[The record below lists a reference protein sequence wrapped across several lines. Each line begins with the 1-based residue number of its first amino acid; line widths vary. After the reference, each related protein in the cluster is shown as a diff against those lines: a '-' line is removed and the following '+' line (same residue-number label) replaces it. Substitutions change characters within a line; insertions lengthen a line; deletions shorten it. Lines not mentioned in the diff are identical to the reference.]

1 MLFKIKIL
9 MRLSLFMI
17 GLVLVSSCNSEVSD
31 RLLKGDYVG
40 KLEVENN
47 KYLPFNFSVTNDS
60 TLVVQNSSEIVGF
73 SIDYLKDSIFIRSK
87 VFEGYIKGILEDNKI
102 NGVFVIESLDRS
114 VPFTSYNS
122 NKRFNIDFENNEKL
136 TLNRWRFT
144 FNPNMDNASISLG
157 IFNPT
162 GQNEISA
169 TFRTSTGDYGFM
181 HGGYKDSKIVLSTFN
196 GSRAYLLE
204 AELNNN
210 NDSIKGVMYS
220 GNHSKTI
227 IEGVLDNVF
236 ELSNEYSLT
245 SLQSKNQKFEFS
257 FENTAGKL
265 ISIDDDIFDGKS
277 MVIQLMGSWCSNCLD
292 ESKFYVDYMNKNKL
306 NDIEFVALAFEYAKT
321 KDGALNSILKLKN
334 QIGID
339 YPILLAQYGSSDK
352 GKALEKFP
360 MLNNI
365 ISYPTT
371 IFLDKN
377 KDVIKIHTGFNGPA
391 TGEKYIEFINEFDNT
406 IRFMQGNWSFNYL
419 SYVTPKVFI
428 FN

>member
-9 MRLSLFMI
+9 MRLFLFMI
-17 GLVLVSSCNSEVSD
+17 GLVLVISCNSGVSD

-157 IFNPT
+157 IFNPI

-210 NDSIKGVMYS
+210 NDSIKGIMYS

-306 NDIEFVALAFEYAKT
+306 IDIEFVALAFEYAKT

-406 IRFMQGNWSFNYL
+406 IRFMQGN
-419 SYVTPKVFI
+419 
-428 FN
+428 

>member
-9 MRLSLFMI
+9 MRLFLFMI
-17 GLVLVSSCNSEVSD
+17 GLVLVISCNSGVSD

-87 VFEGYIKGILEDNKI
+87 VFEGFIKGVLEDNKI

-122 NKRFNIDFENNEKL
+122 SKRFNIDFEKNEKL

-157 IFNPT
+157 IFNPI

-210 NDSIKGVMYS
+210 NDSIKGIMYS

-245 SLQSKNQKFEFS
+245 SLQNKNQKFEFS

-306 NDIEFVALAFEYAKT
+306 IDIEFVALAFEYAKT

-406 IRFMQGNWSFNYL
+406 IRFMQGN
-419 SYVTPKVFI
+419 
-428 FN
+428 

>member
-9 MRLSLFMI
+9 MRLFLFMI
-17 GLVLVSSCNSEVSD
+17 GLVLVISCNSGVSD

-87 VFEGYIKGILEDNKI
+87 VFEGFIKGVLEDNKI

-122 NKRFNIDFENNEKL
+122 NKRFNIDFEKNEKL

-157 IFNPT
+157 IFNPI

-210 NDSIKGVMYS
+210 NDSIKGIMYS

-306 NDIEFVALAFEYAKT
+306 IDIEFVALAFEYAKT

-406 IRFMQGNWSFNYL
+406 IRFMQGN
-419 SYVTPKVFI
+419 
-428 FN
+428 

>member
-9 MRLSLFMI
+9 MRLFLFMI
-17 GLVLVSSCNSEVSD
+17 GLVLVISCNSKVSEK
-31 RLLKGDYVG
+31 LQQVDYVG
-40 KLEVENN
+40 RLEVENN

-60 TLVVQNSSEIVGF
+60 TLVVQNSSETVDF
-73 SIDYLKDSIFIRSK
+73 SIVYSKDSIFIKSK
-87 VFEGYIKGILEDNKI
+87 VFEGFIKGVLDDNKI

-114 VPFTSYNS
+114 VPFTSYMS
-122 NKRFNIDFENNEKL
+122 NNRFNIDFDDNKKL
-136 TLNRWRFT
+136 TLNRWKFV
-144 FNPNMDNASISLG
+144 FNPNMDNSSLSVG
-157 IFNPT
+157 IFNSI

-169 TFRTSTGDYGFM
+169 TFRTTTGDYGYM
-181 HGGYKDSKIVLSTFN
+181 HGGYKKNKIVLSTFN
-196 GSRAYLLE
+196 GSRAYLFE
-204 AELNNN
+204 AEIN
-210 NDSIKGVMYS
+210 NDTVEGVMYA

-227 IEGVLDNVF
+227 VKGVLDNDF

-245 SLQSKNQKFEFS
+245 SIKDRNQKFDFS
-257 FENTAGKL
+257 FENTTGKL
-265 ISIDDDIFDGKS
+265 ISIDDKFYDGKS

-292 ESKFYVDYMNKNKL
+292 ESKFYVDYINKNEL

-321 KDGALNSILKLKN
+321 KDNALNSILKLKK
-334 QIGID
+334 QLGIN

-352 GKALEKFP
+352 VRALEKFP

-391 TGEKYIEFINEFDNT
+391 TGEKYTEFINEFNST
-406 IRFMQGNWSFNYL
+406 IKFMQGN
-419 SYVTPKVFI
+419 
-428 FN
+428 

>member
-17 GLVLVSSCNSEVSD
+17 GLVLVISCNSEVSD

-122 NKRFNIDFENNEKL
+122 NKRFNIDFEKNEKL

-157 IFNPT
+157 IFNPI

-210 NDSIKGVMYS
+210 NDSIKGIMYS

-227 IEGVLDNVF
+227 IEGVLDNIF

-306 NDIEFVALAFEYAKT
+306 IDIEFVALAFEYAKT

-406 IRFMQGNWSFNYL
+406 IRFMQGN
-419 SYVTPKVFI
+419 
-428 FN
+428 

>member
-17 GLVLVSSCNSEVSD
+17 GLVLVISCNSGVSD

-87 VFEGYIKGILEDNKI
+87 VFEGFIKGVLEDNKI

-122 NKRFNIDFENNEKL
+122 DKRFNIDFEKNEKL

-157 IFNPT
+157 IFNPI

-210 NDSIKGVMYS
+210 KDSIKGIMYS

-306 NDIEFVALAFEYAKT
+306 IDIEFVALAFEYAKT

-406 IRFMQGNWSFNYL
+406 IRFMQGN
-419 SYVTPKVFI
+419 
-428 FN
+428 

>member
-9 MRLSLFMI
+9 MRLFLFMI
-17 GLVLVSSCNSEVSD
+17 GLVLVISCNSGVSD

-210 NDSIKGVMYS
+210 NDSIKGIMYS

-306 NDIEFVALAFEYAKT
+306 IDIEFVALAFEYAKT

-406 IRFMQGNWSFNYL
+406 IRFMQGN
-419 SYVTPKVFI
+419 
-428 FN
+428 

>member
-9 MRLSLFMI
+9 MRLFLFMI
-17 GLVLVSSCNSEVSD
+17 GLVLVISCNSGVSD

-157 IFNPT
+157 IFNPI

-210 NDSIKGVMYS
+210 NDSIKGIMYS

-245 SLQSKNQKFEFS
+245 SLQNKNQKFEFS

-306 NDIEFVALAFEYAKT
+306 IDIEFVALAFEYAKT

-406 IRFMQGNWSFNYL
+406 IRFMQGN
-419 SYVTPKVFI
+419 
-428 FN
+428 

>member
-17 GLVLVSSCNSEVSD
+17 GLVLVISCNSGVSD

-87 VFEGYIKGILEDNKI
+87 VFEGFIKGVLEDNKI
-102 NGVFVIESLDRS
+102 NGVFVIESLDRF

-122 NKRFNIDFENNEKL
+122 DKRFNIDFEKNEKL

-157 IFNPT
+157 IFNPI

-210 NDSIKGVMYS
+210 NDSIKGIMYS

-227 IEGVLDNVF
+227 IEGVLDNDF

-265 ISIDDDIFDGKS
+265 ISIDDDIFEGKS

-306 NDIEFVALAFEYAKT
+306 IDIEFVALAFEYAKT

-406 IRFMQGNWSFNYL
+406 IRFMQGN
-419 SYVTPKVFI
+419 
-428 FN
+428 

>member
-1 MLFKIKIL
+1 
-9 MRLSLFMI
+9 MI
-17 GLVLVSSCNSEVSD
+17 GLVLVISCNSGVSD

-87 VFEGYIKGILEDNKI
+87 VFEGFIKGVLEDNKI

-122 NKRFNIDFENNEKL
+122 SKRFNIDFEKNEKL

-157 IFNPT
+157 IFNPI

-210 NDSIKGVMYS
+210 NDSIKGIMYS

-306 NDIEFVALAFEYAKT
+306 IDIEFVALAFEYAKT

-406 IRFMQGNWSFNYL
+406 IRFMQGN
-419 SYVTPKVFI
+419 
-428 FN
+428 

>member
-1 MLFKIKIL
+1 
-9 MRLSLFMI
+9 MRLFLFMI
-17 GLVLVSSCNSEVSD
+17 GLVLVISCNSGVSD

-87 VFEGYIKGILEDNKI
+87 VFEGFIKGVLEDNKI

-122 NKRFNIDFENNEKL
+122 SKRFNIDFEKNEKL

-157 IFNPT
+157 IFNPI

-169 TFRTSTGDYGFM
+169 TFRTSSGDYGFM

-210 NDSIKGVMYS
+210 NDSIKGIMYS

-406 IRFMQGNWSFNYL
+406 IRFMQGN
-419 SYVTPKVFI
+419 
-428 FN
+428 

>member
-17 GLVLVSSCNSEVSD
+17 GLVLVISCNSGVSD

-157 IFNPT
+157 IFNPI

-181 HGGYKDSKIVLSTFN
+181 HGGYKDGKIVLSTFN

-210 NDSIKGVMYS
+210 NDSIKGIMYS

-306 NDIEFVALAFEYAKT
+306 IDIEFVALAFEYAKT

-406 IRFMQGNWSFNYL
+406 IRFMQGN
-419 SYVTPKVFI
+419 
-428 FN
+428 

>member
-17 GLVLVSSCNSEVSD
+17 GLVLVISCNSEVSD

-157 IFNPT
+157 IFNPI

-210 NDSIKGVMYS
+210 NDSIKGIMYS

-406 IRFMQGNWSFNYL
+406 IRFMQGN
-419 SYVTPKVFI
+419 
-428 FN
+428 

>member
-157 IFNPT
+157 IFNPI

-306 NDIEFVALAFEYAKT
+306 IDIEFVALAFEYAKT

-406 IRFMQGNWSFNYL
+406 IRFMQGN
-419 SYVTPKVFI
+419 
-428 FN
+428 

>member
-1 MLFKIKIL
+1 
-9 MRLSLFMI
+9 MRLFLFMI
-17 GLVLVSSCNSEVSD
+17 GLVLVISCNSGVSD

-87 VFEGYIKGILEDNKI
+87 VFEGFIKGVLEDNKI

-122 NKRFNIDFENNEKL
+122 DKRFNIDFEKNEKL

-157 IFNPT
+157 IFNPI

-210 NDSIKGVMYS
+210 KDSIKGIMYS

-306 NDIEFVALAFEYAKT
+306 IDIEFVALAFEYAKT

-406 IRFMQGNWSFNYL
+406 IRFMQGN
-419 SYVTPKVFI
+419 
-428 FN
+428 

>member
-9 MRLSLFMI
+9 MRLFLFMI
-17 GLVLVSSCNSEVSD
+17 GLVLVISCNSGVSD

-40 KLEVENN
+40 KLEVKNN

-87 VFEGYIKGILEDNKI
+87 VFEGFIKGVLEDNKI

-122 NKRFNIDFENNEKL
+122 SKRFNIDFEKNEKL

-157 IFNPT
+157 IFNPI

-210 NDSIKGVMYS
+210 NDSIKGIMYS

-306 NDIEFVALAFEYAKT
+306 IDIEFVALAFEYAKT

-406 IRFMQGNWSFNYL
+406 IRFMQGN
-419 SYVTPKVFI
+419 
-428 FN
+428 